1 MPKTG
6 GLLFTTGFVELDSKL
21 RNMSF
26 RSQGRI
32 LRDAMKAAM
41 QPVLAQA
48 KETMPVDSG
57 YTRRRLRIKA
67 GKPKRDGS
75 RTIRVGIFGPAS
87 KGRGKAAAPVGRIIE
102 FGKEG
107 SEGQQILRKAL
118 AAKEAQALSTLT
130 AHLRAGVLAVV

>member
-57 YTRRRLRIKA
+57 YTKRRLKIKA

-102 FGKEG
+102 FGRDG
-107 SEGQQILRKAL
+107 SDAQFVLRRAL
-118 AAKEAQALSTLT
+118 AAKKAQAMSTIT
-130 AHLRAGVLAVV
+130 ARLRAGVLAVV